1 MIYGIGIDIVKVERM
16 REVVEKWQGRFLQ
29 RVFTPD
35 EINYCY
41 HKKDP
46 FPSLSVRFAAKEAVI
61 KASGSPIPI
70 PLIDIEVAND
80 ERGNPIIKPKGAL
93 KTFFQ
98 ENALAKVHL
107 SLSHEK
113 EYGIAFVVLEGQNI
127 R

>member
-16 REVVEKWQGRFLQ
+16 REVVGKWEERFLQ

-35 EINYCY
+35 EIAYCY

-61 KASGSPIPI
+61 KASGSRVSI
-70 PLIDIEVAND
+70 PLIDIEVVND
-80 ERGNPIIKPKGAL
+80 KTGNPTIQPRGAL
-93 KTFFQ
+93 EAFFR
-98 ENALAKVHL
+98 EHVLSKVHL

-113 EYGIAFVVLEGQNI
+113 EYGIAFVVLEGQDI

>member
-16 REVVEKWQGRFLQ
+16 REAVRKWEERFLQ

-35 EINYCY
+35 EIEYCY
-41 HKKDP
+41 HKRDP

-61 KASGSPIPI
+61 KASGSGVSI
-70 PLIDIEVAND
+70 PLVDIEVVND
-80 ERGNPIIKPKGAL
+80 ERGNPTIQPGGAL
-93 KTFFQ
+93 RAFFR
-98 ENALAKVHL
+98 ENALSKVHL

-113 EYGIAFVVLEGQNI
+113 EYGIAFVVLEGQDV